1 MTDQTAENKHLE
13 DSLANIR
20 SIFEKVAA
28 QIAAIKPG
36 EKVPATK
43 LAEDIAKEYGM
54 TGPQLY
60 PTLKFILNDKYPG
73 VEIRKGAH
81 GGVYKLDPTKPKTV
95 KTIPGAAPVATA
107 ATAVVTA
114 TTVTPVVSSDVEDD
128 SVEAIAAEKE
138 LQPIV
143 NT

>member
-13 DSLANIR
+13 DSLAGIR
-20 SIFEKVAA
+20 SIFEKVASR
-28 QIAAIKPG
+28 IAALKPG
-36 EKVPATK
+36 EKVPATE
-43 LAEDIAKEYGM
+43 LAQDIAKEYGM

-81 GGVYKLDPTKPKTV
+81 GGVYKIDPTKPKTV
-95 KTIPGAAPVATA
+95 KPVAGAPVAVPA
-107 ATAVVTA
+107 VTA
-114 TTVTPVVSSDVEDD
+114 TVVLDSASVVNFNEPDDD
-128 SVEAIAAEKE
+128 SAEAIAAEKE
-138 LQPIV
+138 IQPII

>member
-1 MTDQTAENKHLE
+1 MNDQTAENKHLE
-13 DSLANIR
+13 DSLTSIR
-20 SIFEKVAA
+20 SIFEKVATR
-28 QIAAIKPG
+28 IAALKPG
-36 EKVPATK
+36 EKVPATE
-43 LAEDIAKEYGM
+43 LAQDIAKEYGM

-81 GGVYKLDPTKPKTV
+81 GGVYKIDPTKPKVV
-95 KTIPGAAPVATA
+95 KPVPGATPAAAVVATPVAVA
-107 ATAVVTA
+107 
-114 TTVTPVVSSDVEDD
+114 DNDD

-138 LQPIV
+138 PQPIV